1 MLLNLNH
8 CVLLSCIAKKLS
20 GYKMGKKF
28 DGDALA
34 VEQTNCTTKIGNAYV
49 FYVLDD

>member
-1 MLLNLNH
+1 MCTALLY
-8 CVLLSCIAKKLS
+8 SKKLS

-28 DGDALA
+28 DGDPLA
-34 VEQTNCTTKIGNAYV
+34 AEQTNCTTKIGNAYV